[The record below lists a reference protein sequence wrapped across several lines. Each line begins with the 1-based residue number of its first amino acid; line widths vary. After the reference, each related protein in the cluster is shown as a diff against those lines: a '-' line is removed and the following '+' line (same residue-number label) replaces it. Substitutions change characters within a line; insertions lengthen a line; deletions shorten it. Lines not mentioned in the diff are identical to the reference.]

1 MSSRDFVM
9 WLNGFFELTNAEEL
23 TKEQVAMIK
32 EHLSLCFNKITPELR
47 QEDKM
52 LTPYIIPNGDTMP
65 NPNWNKIICGD
76 GIYDP
81 KKLIC

>member
-1 MSSRDFVM
+1 MNSRDFTI

-32 EHLSLCFNKITPELR
+32 EHLSLCFNKITPEIK
-47 QEDKM
+47 QTETI
-52 LTPYIIPNGDTMP
+52 LTPHVIPNLDWT
-65 NPNWNKIICGD
+65 
-76 GIYDP
+76 YDP